1 MNIFNNVAVK
11 ANEGINDIKNA
22 TDATKKKLQ
31 EMVNNRKYNNSMSST
46 TTPISHALIIQKLH
60 IMMDINTSSTAK
72 LEPTVEEAMKTMEET
87 PKSNLVEFSFS
98 MMDVPAF
105 KETPLPQIG
114 YSAQPL
120 YSNMVLYPVEMIRS
134 LPYAKVVQFF
144 FNETQ
149 FNDLLQQYG
158 TNWVDLDGYFK
169 AENADVLLE
178 NEQSNIMLMLEML
191 LPIDPKMNQV
201 LMSSYDH
208 LIMERANPYIM
219 WGVDV
224 AEALN
229 FFGILETVGILS
241 SERGVYLKLPN
252 GQKKAIAAVMWTN
265 DVVNHPRYHDFLE
278 KYNQQIAN
286 LKVARGE
293 VETVMKI
300 TKTDLNKELELLKR
314 NTDELTELLKKFTGD
329 TIVLQVIRNS
339 NLQSQLS
346 TSKID
351 EIRTI
356 KEEISKKVK
365 ENDKNK
371 NVIFNENFVIPREY
385 SFAKINFADHTK
397 YSILRQLSDNDL
409 RLLMQT
415 EFSPIAE
422 EILQKYVAILR
433 KPNLLGFIFSLETRL
448 DKESAASVSSR
459 SSSYYS
465 NNTSDTVDRYTLTES
480 IGQAINN
487 LRKIEKET
495 NEDKIADYFL
505 SGVSAAME
513 KGRISYGEYESTV
526 KRCIDFS
533 ATILAG
539 LDANEFIAKGIAM
552 NMSSTMP
559 DGTNKPKIEQIK
571 LANMRKSYPT
581 VTGMNEDL
589 EKVMNNT
596 DRSSNLELSKL
607 IERTRKGNW
616 KDAANPGNGF
626 MKEKMAFRNIY
637 NRYSLGYPLN
647 ADTYGLEK
655 YMYTGVDIQSSG
667 SKGDVVKGDDKK
679 EEAKPGRTTQKLSIY
694 VRMVVVDKN
703 NFLKNKDAQC
713 SFKNDSLLN
722 MSKFL
727 LNSRSLDI
735 VDMTRYPREYNI
747 FNELSDSILP
757 PTKPPSNPQKNVN
770 PPPSNPQKNDIPPPT
785 KNVIPPKKSGG
796 KFSRHRRNYNRPKFS
811 CTKRVVY

>member
-1 MNIFNNVAVK
+1 MNIVNNAAVK
-11 ANEGINDIKNA
+11 ANEGLNDLKNA

-31 EMVNNRKYNNSMSST
+31 EIVNNRKYNNSSSSS
-46 TTPISHALIIQKLH
+46 TPISHALIIQKLH
-60 IMMDINTSSTAK
+60 IMMDINTTSAAK
-72 LEPTVEEAMKTMEET
+72 LEPTVEEAMKTTAEET

-208 LIMERANPYIM
+208 LIMDRANPYIV

-229 FFGILETVGILS
+229 FFGILETVGILA

-252 GQKKAIAAVMWTN
+252 GQKKVIAAVMWTN
-265 DVVNHPRYHDFLE
+265 DMVNHPKYHDFLE

-300 TKTDLNKELELLKR
+300 TKTDLNKELEILKR
-314 NTDELTELLKKFTGD
+314 NTGELTGLLNKFTGA

-346 TSKID
+346 SSKIE
-351 EIRTI
+351 EIKTI
-356 KEEISKKVK
+356 KEEIVNKLK
-365 ENDKNK
+365 EQDNNK
-371 NVIFNENFVIPREY
+371 NVIFNENFVLPKEY
-385 SFAKINFADHTK
+385 DFDKVKFADHTK

-409 RLLMQT
+409 RLLMLA
-415 EFSPIAE
+415 EFSSAIETVTE
-422 EILQKYVAILR
+422 EILQKNVAILR

-465 NNTSDTVDRYTLTES
+465 NNTADAVDRYTLTES

-513 KGRISYGEYESTV
+513 KGRISYGEYESKM

-539 LDANEFIAKGIAM
+539 LDANEFIDKGIAM

-571 LANMRKSYPT
+571 LTNMRKSYPT

-589 EKVMNNT
+589 EKVMNST

-616 KDAANPGNGF
+616 KDTANPGNGF

-647 ADTYGLEK
+647 ADTFGLEK
-655 YMYTGVDIQSSG
+655 YMYTGVDIQSST
-667 SKGDVVKGDDKK
+667 SKGDVLKGDDKK

-747 FNELSDSILP
+747 FNEFSDSILP
-757 PTKPPSNPQKNVN
+757 PPPKNVL
-770 PPPSNPQKNDIPPPT
+770 PPNPQKNDIPPP
-785 KNVIPPKKSGG
+785 KKSGG
-796 KFSRHRRNYNRPKFS
+796 KFTRHRKHYNRPKFS

>member
-1 MNIFNNVAVK
+1 MNIVNNVLVK

-31 EMVNNRKYNNSMSST
+31 EMVNNRKYNNSNKSSV
-46 TTPISHALIIQKLH
+46 PISHALIVQKLH
-60 IMMDINTSSTAK
+60 IMMDLNSSSAAK
-72 LEPTVEEAMKTMEET
+72 LEPTVEETMKTMEEK

-120 YSNMVLYPVEMIRS
+120 YSNMVLYPVEMIRV
-134 LPYAKVVQFF
+134 LPYAKVIQFF

-169 AENADVLLE
+169 AENADILME

-208 LIMERANPYIM
+208 LIMERTNPYVVG
-219 WGVDV
+219 GVDV

-229 FFGILETVGILS
+229 FFGILETVGALA

-265 DVVNHPRYHDFLE
+265 DLVNHPKYHDFLE
-278 KYNQQIAN
+278 KYNQQISN

-300 TKTDLNKELELLKR
+300 AKTDLMKELEILKGNKADLEELLKR
-314 NTDELTELLKKFTGD
+314 FTGNI
-329 TIVLQVIRNS
+329 IVVQVIRNS

-346 TSKID
+346 NDKLA
-351 EIRTI
+351 EIKFI
-356 KEEISKKVK
+356 IGEIVK
-365 ENDKNK
+365 EQEKK
-371 NVIFNENFVIPREY
+371 KQVKPFNESWTIPEGY
-385 SFAKINFADHTK
+385 KLAQIDFADHTK

-409 RLLMQT
+409 RELMKS
-415 EFSPIAE
+415 EFSDGKLLSE
-422 EILQKYVAILR
+422 EVLKKYLATLR
-433 KPNLLGFIFSLETRL
+433 KPNILGFIYSLQTRL
-448 DKESAASVSSR
+448 DKTSASSSR
-459 SSSYYS
+459 ATNYYS
-465 NNTSDTVDRYTLTES
+465 TAVSTDTVDRYTMTES
-480 IGQAINN
+480 IGQAVNS
-487 LRKIEKET
+487 LRKIDSET
-495 NEDKIADYFL
+495 DEEKIADYFL

-513 KGRISYGEYESTV
+513 KGRISYGEYESSM
-526 KRCIDFS
+526 KKCIDFS

-539 LDANEFIAKGIAM
+539 LDANVFIEKGIAM

-559 DGTNKPKIEQIK
+559 DGTNKPKIEQVK
-571 LANMRKSYPT
+571 LSNLRKSYPT
-581 VTGMNEDL
+581 VSGMNEDL
-589 EKVMNNT
+589 EKVMNST
-596 DRSSNLELSKL
+596 DRSSNAELSKL

-637 NRYSLGYPLN
+637 NRYSLGYPLH
-647 ADTYGLEK
+647 ADTFGLEK
-655 YMYTGVDIQSSG
+655 FMYTGVDIQSSTA
-667 SKGDVVKGDDKK
+667 KGDVIKADDPTKDVKN
-679 EEAKPGRTTQKLSIY
+679 GRTTQKLSIY

-722 MSKFL
+722 MAKFL

-735 VDMTRYPREYNI
+735 VDMSRYPREYNI
-747 FNELSDSILP
+747 FNEFSDSMVP
-757 PTKPPSNPQKNVN
+757 PKNVPPPNPPKNDN
-770 PPPSNPQKNDIPPPT
+770 PPPPP
-785 KNVIPPKKSGG
+785 KSDNPPKKSGG
-796 KFSRHRRNYNRPKFS
+796 KFTRHRKHFNRPKVS